1 MQGAASLVTSGG
13 NVQSSQVNDL
23 LDMDSLAINDKPN
36 VSNPA
41 TVNSGAT
48 DLLDD
53 LLGGGPV
60 QQQQRSNSLGMNP
73 QQQQLVNNVKIPYC
87 VNLYFYAF
95 SNQ

>member
-1 MQGAASLVTSGG
+1 MTQGS

-36 VSNPA
+36 VSNPV
-41 TVNSGAT
+41 TGNSGAT

-60 QQQQRSNSLGMNP
+60 QQQQRSNSLGMN
-73 QQQQLVNNVKIPYC
+73 QQLVNNVKIPYC
-87 VNLYFYAF
+87 VNFIVFCRMAKF
-95 SNQ
+95 KIIKKII

>member
-1 MQGAASLVTSGG
+1 MQGAASLVTSGA

-36 VSNPA
+36 VSNPV

-48 DLLDD
+48 DLMDD

-87 VNLYFYAF
+87 VNL
-95 SNQ
+95 

>member
-1 MQGAASLVTSGG
+1 MTSGG
-13 NVQSSQVNDL
+13 NVQSAQVNDL
-23 LDMDSLAINDKPN
+23 LDMDSLAINDNKAN
-36 VSNPA
+36 VSNPV

-48 DLLDD
+48 DLMDD

-87 VNLYFYAF
+87 VNFYLLIDF
-95 SNQ
+95 Q